1 MVRIWG
7 GGIYEDDSFYS
18 TADELGIL
26 IWQDFLFA
34 CGQYPCHLEFRENV
48 EREAKTQIK
57 RLRHHPSIVIFAGN
71 NEDYQVAESVPLD
84 WDPSDPSPESWLKT
98 NFPARFL
105 YEKLLPEVVSKYA
118 PGVFYHPGSPW
129 GGGKPTRDKT
139 VGDIHQW
146 NGNRPFVIV
155 YADSG

>member
-71 NEDYQVAESVPLD
+71 NEDYQLAESVPLE
-84 WDPSDPSPESWLKT
+84 WDPNDHFTRIMAKNKLPSTIFIREIITRS
-98 NFPARFL
+98 RFKICSRGIL
-105 YEKLLPEVVSKYA
+105 SSRITM
-118 PGVFYHPGSPW
+118 GSR
-129 GGGKPTRDKT
+129 KANQQTK
-139 VGDIHQW
+139 Q
-146 NGNRPFVIV
+146 
-155 YADSG
+155 